1 MGNLNDYVRAKSN
14 VSLSTEGFNEIDGLV
29 LSELS
34 YVDWKGAVPNRTEN
48 GSVTLQDAISALK
61 ESGAYKK
68 IKDDNIRQLLD
79 DMQNSERYK
88 NMQLSNYDAQRIT
101 IDQAANEEGVKQFS
115 AVTFSFNK
123 NGSDQ
128 QQNFVAFRG
137 TDNTLEGWQEDFN
150 MAFDMHTE
158 AQIESKEYLDY
169 VAENLHGD
177 IMIGGHSKGGN
188 NTYYSYLFCSDDT
201 KERITGIYSYDAPG
215 LFNDRIIKTEEYKKM
230 LELLEGNSLAP
241 KNSVIGLLLNE
252 TEFKFV
258 DTDETIV
265 LSHDAFTWKIDIDN
279 NTFVVA
285 EQTDAS
291 KLINNTLDDLLG
303 FMTLYDR
310 KTLVNALWRYI
321 NKQDVDSFDDV
332 LDLVKDQHIGIAVDI
347 YLSGDYSFMEKMVI
361 LGTITA
367 GVYFAGSN
375 LIEFAVDNIE
385 EKKKQLV
392 NAIDRRLETLQ
403 DKFKTFFTDLRVNVI
418 SMAQKYLVAFNRNF
432 NTGYQQASVNS
443 YIRIDTA
450 RMRWYADRLNRVN
463 GRITKLDSRLDKLYR
478 KVGLKDL
485 FALVQADAMTRYHW
499 RLKRCVNYLYDTAYD
514 FERAD
519 NSIASQLN

>member
-48 GSVTLQDAISALK
+48 GRVMLQDAISALK

-158 AQIESKEYLDY
+158 AQIESKEYL
-169 VAENLHGD
+169 EHISEKLSGD

-188 NTYYSYLFCSDDT
+188 NAYYSYLFCNDDT
-201 KERITGIYSYDAPG
+201 RERITDIYSYDAPG
-215 LFNDRIIKTEEYKKM
+215 LFNDEIVRTDKYIKM
-230 LELLEGNSLAP
+230 LELLEGNSFAP
-241 KNSVIGLLLNE
+241 KNSVIGLLLYE
-252 TEFKFV
+252 TGFKFV
-258 DTDETIV
+258 DTDKVI
-265 LSHDAFTWKIDIDN
+265 LFSHDAFTWEIDIDN
-279 NTFVVA
+279 SAFVAA
-285 EQTDAS
+285 EQTVAS
-291 KLINNTLDDLLG
+291 KLINDTFDDLLG
-303 FMTLYDR
+303 SLSYSDR
-310 KTLVNALWRYI
+310 KKLINASWRFI
-321 NKQDVDSFDDV
+321 NKQDIDSFDEV
-332 LDLVKDQHIGIAVDI
+332 WGVVKEKHFGILVEIF
-347 YLSGDYSFMEKMVI
+347 LSNEYSPEEKELI
-361 LGTITA
+361 PKTFAAALLI
-367 GVYFAGSN
+367 AGSN
-375 LIEFAVDNIE
+375 LIEFVYENIE
-385 EKKKQLV
+385 EKKKQLI
-392 NAIDRRLETLQ
+392 NLIDKQLEGLPNRN
-403 DKFKTFFTDLRVNVI
+403 KVFFEALIVSVATT
-418 SMAQKYLVAFNRNF
+418 AQKYLAMFNRNF
-432 NTGYQQASVNS
+432 TSYSGNATYNS
-443 YIRIDTA
+443 YIRIDTTK
-450 RMRWYADRLNRVN
+450 MRSYADRLNRVN
-463 GRITKLDSRLDKLYR
+463 ARIVRLDIRLDRLYR

-485 FALVQADAMTRYHW
+485 FALVQADAMTRYDW

-519 NSIASQLN
+519 NSIASQFN